1 MEIEILEQEINLMHE
16 RVCYALGDPKRVLML
31 YLLHD
36 KGRCVNEIA
45 EDLNM
50 PQPTV
55 SRHLRVLRE
64 RGLVQTERQGP
75 SIFYSLTDSRI
86 IEAID
91 LMRGILSSQLQASA
105 GLMQSFQKTDF

>member
-31 YLLHD
+31 YLLQE

-45 EDLNM
+45 EALNI

-105 GLMQSFQKTDF
+105 GLARSFQKSES